1 MRQINLLTPVEGLE
15 LSFCHV
21 HRWANDASRE
31 EVPTLSNSVLL
42 AQAADQRC
50 AWQPAAILQGTGL
63 PGGVFAPTDASG
75 VFARPRPKRHDQTK
89 ISLQQIHSTTYQE
102 MARIAANGGDHS
114 GSHPAWDPV

>member
-1 MRQINLLTPVEGLE
+1 MGVAYLG
-15 LSFCHV
+15 FCHV

-63 PGGVFAPTDASG
+63 PVGVFVPTDASG

>member
-1 MRQINLLTPVEGLE
+1 MTYLGC
-15 LSFCHV
+15 CHV
-21 HRWANDASRE
+21 HRWANDVQRE

-42 AQAADQRC
+42 SQAAGQRC
-50 AWQPAAILQGTGL
+50 AWPLAASAQGTRL
-63 PGGVFAPTDASG
+63 PAGSPLPASG

-89 ISLQQIHSTTYQE
+89 IALQQIHSTTYQE

>member
-1 MRQINLLTPVEGLE
+1 MGVAYLG
-15 LSFCHV
+15 FCHV
-21 HRWANDASRE
+21 HRWANHASRE

-50 AWQPAAILQGTGL
+50 AWPPAAILQGTGL
-63 PGGVFAPTDASG
+63 PGGVFAPADASG

-89 ISLQQIHSTTYQE
+89 ISLQQIHGTTYQE